1 MNIFQDWT
9 LLASTYP
16 IFFDFFSKA
25 STVFRFLEK
34 ETTPQA
40 YCRSAIFRSFNFL
53 ETWLTGAKM
62 SLKQSCGSQFV
73 PAPHNQVSRP
83 INNVWLHN
91 LSRLVPSRFYA
102 AEERRRRG
110 FGEGDEGR
118 AKGYGKDGLLPS
130 VFPTILCAPPKSDWV
145 RVCNLSPRV
154 SFVFRHIFSSS
165 TFLELCAVMWITSY
179 KAPQNCSAY
188 ILKVAS
194 PVSCIASGVGELRL
208 A

>member
-110 FGEGDEGR
+110 LGKEMRGAQRVMGR
-118 AKGYGKDGLLPS
+118 TDSFPPSSPQSFARRLKATGY
-130 VFPTILCAPPKSDWV
+130 
-145 RVCNLSPRV
+145 
-154 SFVFRHIFSSS
+154 
-165 TFLELCAVMWITSY
+165 E
-179 KAPQNCSAY
+179 SA
-188 ILKVAS
+188 I
-194 PVSCIASGVGELRL
+194 
-208 A
+208 